1 VRPAWFCRTV
11 LAIRVSCRRGE
22 HTHRKAPRL
31 PGSPSAAGK
40 AGHAC
45 DLPNI
50 HAFTRGLDLD
60 IDAVIA
66 AVTLPFH
73 SGDRG
78 RSV

>member
-1 VRPAWFCRTV
+1 MLT
-11 LAIRVSCRRGE
+11 LLSEEIEMLKLRVAAMVKRG
-22 HTHRKAPRL
+22 
-31 PGSPSAAGK
+31 GK